1 MFSVLSK
8 NKSYTSISIE
18 KGVLEAHGIKS
29 WLWDS
34 DGCLLYGEQGAIRC
48 RLAVRAEDLDEA
60 TEIINSDPTKITDID
75 QSEGSS
81 VSKPEST
88 PYFVLTFS
96 LGLLFTLILGL
107 LDQINLELPSFIET
121 IITIPINL
129 FISGEAAL
137 YLFLGIPPPIITEL
151 LPLLTISLTI
161 PIVCMV
167 IGNRILFYIV
177 SSILALIALL
187 ASPWLAKSI
196 GMGGGKAVLMVVLN
210 PGLVILFAVASL
222 PVSWSLHLLESY
234 KTGTGALKTYG
245 TKFVL
250 MATWLAIFSL
260 FYITIVKPSVLS
272 PLR

>member
-1 MFSVLSK
+1 MLSVLSK

-18 KGVLEAHGIKS
+18 KGALEAHGIKS
-29 WLWDS
+29 WIWDS

-60 TEIINSDPTKITDID
+60 TEIINSDYTQISFAD
-75 QSEGSS
+75 QSEESS
-81 VSKPEST
+81 ASKPESP
-88 PYFVLTFS
+88 PYFGLTFF

-121 IITIPINL
+121 IIAFPINL
-129 FISGEAAL
+129 FISGEVFIFL
-137 YLFLGIPPPIITEL
+137 SLGIPPAITTGLVSLINFFLAIIL
-151 LPLLTISLTI
+151 ACI
-161 PIVCMV
+161 V
-167 IGNRILFYIV
+167 IGNRMLFYIV
-177 SSILALIALL
+177 SIILALIALL
-187 ASPWLAKSI
+187 ASPWLVKSI

-210 PGLVILFAVASL
+210 PVLVILFAVVSL

-245 TKFVL
+245 TKFVR
-250 MATWLAIFSL
+250 MVTWLAILAL
-260 FYITIVKPSVLS
+260 FYSIVKPNGLS

>member
-96 LGLLFTLILGL
+96 LGLIFTLIYFLLGG
-107 LDQINLELPSFIET
+107 ITLELPSFIKT
-121 IITIPINL
+121 IIAFPFVLLLFLSIPL
-129 FISGEAAL
+129 LVLPKPYFIS
-137 YLFLGIPPPIITEL
+137 
-151 LPLLTISLTI
+151 
-161 PIVCMV
+161 
-167 IGNRILFYIV
+167 
-177 SSILALIALL
+177 
-187 ASPWLAKSI
+187 
-196 GMGGGKAVLMVVLN
+196 
-210 PGLVILFAVASL
+210 
-222 PVSWSLHLLESY
+222 
-234 KTGTGALKTYG
+234 
-245 TKFVL
+245 
-250 MATWLAIFSL
+250 
-260 FYITIVKPSVLS
+260 LS
-272 PLR
+272 PEYVL

>member
-1 MFSVLSK
+1 MLSVLSK

-48 RLAVRAEDLDEA
+48 RLTVRAEDLDEA
-60 TEIINSDPTKITDID
+60 TEILKSDYTQIPDID
-75 QSEGSS
+75 QSEESS
-81 VSKPEST
+81 ASKPEST

-121 IITIPINL
+121 IIAFPINL
-129 FISGEAAL
+129 FISGEVFIFL
-137 YLFLGIPPPIITEL
+137 SLGIPPAITTGLVSLINFFLAIIL
-151 LPLLTISLTI
+151 ACI
-161 PIVCMV
+161 V
-167 IGNRILFYIV
+167 IGNRMLFYIV
-177 SSILALIALL
+177 SIILALIALL
-187 ASPWLAKSI
+187 ASPWLVKSI

-222 PVSWSLHLLESY
+222 PVSWGLHLVDFY
-234 KTGTGALKTYG
+234 KTGTGVLKTFG
-245 TKFVL
+245 MIFVQL
-250 MATWLAIFSL
+250 VTLTASIAACFL
-260 FYITIVKPSVLS
+260 
-272 PLR
+272 

>member
-1 MFSVLSK
+1 MLSVLSK

-60 TEIINSDPTKITDID
+60 TEIINSDPTKITDIN
-75 QSEGSS
+75 QSEESS

>member
-1 MFSVLSK
+1 MLSVLSK
-8 NKSYTSISIE
+8 NKSYTSILIE

-48 RLAVRAEDLDEA
+48 RLTVRAEDLDEA
-60 TEIINSDPTKITDID
+60 TEILKSDYTQIPDID
-75 QSEGSS
+75 QSEESS
-81 VSKPEST
+81 ASKPESP
-88 PYFVLTFS
+88 PYLGLTFF

-107 LDQINLELPSFIET
+107 LDKINLNLPSFIET

-137 YLFLGIPPPIITEL
+137 YLFLGIPPPIIMEL

-196 GMGGGKAVLMVVLN
+196 GMGGGKAVIMVVLN

-234 KTGTGALKTYG
+234 KTGTGTLKTYG
-245 TKFVL
+245 TKFVR

-260 FYITIVKPSVLS
+260 FYSTIVKPSVLS